1 MMDSDVVVVE
11 LTAAE
16 YAAVQDFLAE
26 LEWLWGALWAVPWME
41 A

>member
-1 MMDSDVVVVE
+1 MDSDVVVVE

-16 YAAVQDFLAE
+16 YAAVQDFLAT
-26 LEWLWGALWAVPWME
+26 LEYLWGDLVSVPWLV